1 MVGKTVI
8 ALDLETTGYNTK
20 TADLLEIG
28 AVRLQV
34 ATGKTDTLEQ
44 LVTCKDIPKHITEL
58 TGISAE
64 VLDAGNALPVAEALA
79 MLEQLITDSGRNT
92 LLVGHNIL
100 RYDLPLL
107 EYRYGGFWRG
117 LSKRFKVWDTLAV
130 EREINKRTGAK
141 NAKLALSNLL
151 DKYKIK
157 VYENHRALPDAKAA
171 MSIYQ
176 KQHRKKFSTF
186 LK

>member
-1 MVGKTVI
+1 METVI
-8 ALDLETTGYNTK
+8 ALDLETTGFNIK
-20 TADLLEIG
+20 KADVLEIG

-34 ATGKTDTLEQ
+34 GTGKTDTLQQ

-64 VLDAGNALPVAEALA
+64 VLEAGNAIPVAEALG
-79 MLEQLITDSGRNT
+79 MLEELITVSGRNT

-107 EYRYGGFWRG
+107 EYRYGGFWQG
-117 LSKRFKVWDTLAV
+117 LAKRFRVWDTLAV
-130 EREINKRTGAK
+130 ERELNKRRGAK

-151 DKYKIK
+151 DRYKIK
-157 VYENHRALPDAKAA
+157 VYENHRALPDAQAA
-171 MSIYQ
+171 ITIYQ
-176 KQHRKKFSTF
+176 KQQRKKFSRF